1 VTTEKIISIIKKN
14 YFKALGFCFRKEL
27 GMEKDDS
34 ESIIEKYQARM
45 QSMNIPVPI
54 REVID
59 EEMNKLR

>member
-1 VTTEKIISIIKKN
+1 
-14 YFKALGFCFRKEL
+14 
-27 GMEKDDS
+27 MEKDDS

-45 QSMNIPVPI
+45 QSMEIPTTI

>member
-1 VTTEKIISIIKKN
+1 
-14 YFKALGFCFRKEL
+14 
-27 GMEKDDS
+27 MEKDDS

-59 EEMNKLR
+59 EEMNKLRYEWYKSSSSAS